1 MQLVAIL
8 AWKHLVRAECQL
20 HLMQTQ
26 RLRKKK
32 DFLTGKMQWR
42 KRRDFKSVSRLIG
55 KIMEAVARY
64 VTAPATVI
72 GDIGGLLSDRHA
84 ESTSSRKSRDH

>member
-8 AWKHLVRAECQL
+8 TWKRLVRAECQL
-20 HLMQTQ
+20 HLMQTH
-26 RLRKKK
+26 
-32 DFLTGKMQWR
+32 FLTGKMQWR
-42 KRRDFKSVSRLIG
+42 KRSDFKSVSRLIG
-55 KIMEAVARY
+55 IIMGAVARY

-72 GDIGGLLSDRHA
+72 GDIGGLLSERHA